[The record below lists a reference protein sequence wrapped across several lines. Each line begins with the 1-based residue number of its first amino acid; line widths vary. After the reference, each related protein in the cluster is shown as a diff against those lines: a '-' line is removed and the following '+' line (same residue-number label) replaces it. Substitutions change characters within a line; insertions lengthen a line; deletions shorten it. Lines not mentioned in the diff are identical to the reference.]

1 MTTENLQDLF
11 VHELRDLYDA
21 ETRIVE
27 TLPEMIDKASST
39 DLKEAFQNHL
49 EETREQVNR
58 LEEIFRSM
66 GQDPSG
72 ETCEGMEGL
81 LEEGS
86 EILEEQGDPMVVD
99 AAIIGAAQRVEHYE
113 IAAYGTAKTFAKRLG
128 DNDAEKL
135 LDKTLKEEKKADE
148 KLTKV
153 AESVVNPKA
162 KKAGQQPA

>member
-81 LEEGS
+81 LEEGF